1 MRVSLTVRWLDFSI
15 QEKQATIVK
24 AQGEA
29 RSAELIGEAVRQSKG
44 FLQLRR
50 MEAAR
55 DIANMLS
62 NGSNRVMLD
71 SNALM
76 LNCESC

>member
-1 MRVSLTVRWLDFSI
+1 M
-15 QEKQATIVK
+15 K

-44 FLQLRR
+44 FLQLRK

-55 DIANMLS
+55 DIANLLS
-62 NGSNRVMLD
+62 TGSNRVMLD

-76 LNCESC
+76 LNRQCSP